1 MMLENFYLNLENLK
15 IYIDISNSENKIV
28 NEMNDNFNI

>member
-1 MMLENFYLNLENLK
+1 MLENFYLNLENLK